1 MIDKTAMIEVVMDKL
16 KKLPSGH
23 YLDLRTYKRNR
34 SVLIVK
40 ETDDNLLIIENGYF
54 QDRFYIQTSKIK
66 KTLKVLLRKEFP
78 RSSKVRIYSMGTFI
92 RDGHGHIKR
101 KVI

>member
-1 MIDKTAMIEVVMDKL
+1 MIDKTAIIEVIMEKL
-16 KKLPSGH
+16 KKLPTGH
-23 YLDLRTYKRNR
+23 YLDVRTYKRNR

-40 ETDDNLLIIENGYF
+40 ETDDNLLIIEDGYF
-54 QDRFYIQTSKIK
+54 QDRFQIQTSKIK

-78 RSSKVRIYSMGTFI
+78 RSRKIRIYSMGMFI
-92 RDGHGHIKR
+92 RDDCVHVKR